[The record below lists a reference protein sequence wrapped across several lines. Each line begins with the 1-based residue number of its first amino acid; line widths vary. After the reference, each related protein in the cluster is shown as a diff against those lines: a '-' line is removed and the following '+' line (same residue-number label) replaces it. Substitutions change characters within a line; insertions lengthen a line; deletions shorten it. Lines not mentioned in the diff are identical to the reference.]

1 MRMRRVLFVVEWC
14 CMLFSV
20 FFMSVSCAETKTHEK
35 GRVVGGPCNYKSY
48 AGTAEVIR
56 IEKAYPKSQD
66 GKKNTDGYDVHFV
79 FHPETAL
86 QEKYARVEEKSH
98 TLLLTNGSRPTMGF
112 LKKYGIKTGNML
124 PCELM
129 VIVKGTCT
137 PMLFKFP
144 TVDLTDYEAN
154 R

>member
-1 MRMRRVLFVVEWC
+1 MSIGRGLLVMEWLCMVFAIVL
-14 CMLFSV
+14 MT
-20 FFMSVSCAETKTHEK
+20 VSCTETKTHEK

-56 IEKAYPKSQD
+56 IEKTYAKNQD
-66 GKKNTDGYDVHFV
+66 GKKSADGYDVHFV

-86 QEKYARVEEKSH
+86 KEKYARIEGSLH
-98 TLLLTNGSRPTMGF
+98 TLLLTNGSRPRMGF
-112 LKKYGIKTGNML
+112 LKKYGIRTGKTL

-129 VIVKGTCT
+129 VIVEGTCT